1 MTALFWAFSYVLL
14 TIRGAIFHDDWGQTI
29 DDNRLL
35 AVTVGACAYF
45 LVLKQLQSGIRLTFR
60 TTLVWIAAATLA
72 IMIVRVTIDELVF
85 SVPQGFDVNLL
96 WSLTWSAY
104 FGLWVMGSLAFARV
118 TPVALPSPL
127 QIATTVP
134 EWAATVEGYELLID
148 ALLSEAAELK
158 TMDRE
163 RLAAKIISIG
173 GYEAIEGLPRETERA
188 RLALRLASRLSSR
201 S

>member
-14 TIRGAIFHDDWGQTI
+14 TIRGAIFHDDWGQMI

-127 QIATTVP
+127 PIAATVP

-163 RLAAKIISIG
+163 RLAARIISIG